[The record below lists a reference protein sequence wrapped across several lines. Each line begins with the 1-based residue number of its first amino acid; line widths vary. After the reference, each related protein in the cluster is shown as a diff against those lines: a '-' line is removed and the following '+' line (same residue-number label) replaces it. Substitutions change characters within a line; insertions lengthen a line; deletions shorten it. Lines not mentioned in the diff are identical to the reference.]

1 MPLFTA
7 TAPTGE
13 SVRYFVPEGTT
24 EQEAL
29 ALASTAYRL
38 KERGV
43 DVEKE
48 TKLKTSIG
56 GYASEIGKGL
66 LSGAAGLVE
75 SAATGASFLLP
86 EEQEQAA
93 RAAIQDIGAGV
104 QEDLAPKRAYRT
116 SKLRKFA
123 EATGSTLP
131 FIATG
136 AFGGLGALGAGVGLG
151 AAAGSG
157 EAAKRAMAA
166 GATEEQISEAA
177 GLGLIPGLGET
188 LVPFAIGKS
197 IRAGLVARG
206 LGKSIGEAPA
216 ANTLARLRRVA
227 TAAGGEGL
235 QEASA
240 EIAQNLISQGVY
252 DPQTGTFAGTGE
264 SLGYG
269 AGVGGLLAALAELA
283 ISRNRRSSPK
293 LLTLMEEEELKGRA
307 VDPLGLPAPA
317 VAGTGIASVAGTG
330 VAPIEAGTAV
340 GPREGELLPPTPP
353 AGPTSIEDFGTPQAT
368 LPPPTRAG
376 DGTAIIV
383 TPDGRA
389 YREQY
394 AEAELE
400 IDRLRQ
406 ENPAALQGDLFSGLI
421 EGVKTKITRED
432 LKSVGVALGSR
443 PGQRIPKLDLANPA
457 EAREAVNEILESAEK
472 KVVAAAKLENAK
484 DTTAQNKRARL
495 LTERSSLLG
504 LLTTP
509 YLAPAFQE
517 QTAIVSETATTEAA
531 PLQDAQINITE
542 QIATSNIEE
551 QNAKEAAR
559 IATETEAAFAAQ
571 EAARIAQEDAAPEQA
586 QAGFEQIR
594 EAQLEQNL
602 AADAV
607 ADVAAAPAG
616 VATSPLA
623 AALQEA
629 DRTGREVEG
638 QAQLDIAAISPSD
651 PAAVEAQQ
659 AAEGQAID
667 EQLASVERTLESEE
681 AAAVGQDQVQG
692 EILGPQGGARR
703 ARDRFTET
711 AVEPQARTM
720 ETDKA
725 AVNAIKDN
733 PANPAQ
739 SFFQGT
745 SVADGLA
752 ALAESMSESGLNVK
766 NAAAY
771 GWVKAN
777 LSVESNEFVGEATRT
792 LAAVKGRPLTVAA
805 ALKTSEPITP
815 DTLAKLQAGDLRGA
829 INDLTKVKEAS
840 VANVAKAIEKG
851 LGNTKVVMAS
861 NVVNESG
868 EAVAGLYDPRTD
880 TITLNQDVTQSN
892 HILLHEAMHAV
903 TSHELTKNTPAATQM
918 RNLFAAVQDGLDTA
932 YGATN
937 VDEFV
942 AEAFSNPEFQAKL
955 ASISVK
961 GDRIT
966 LWDKFTNIIGNIM
979 RRFRGQPSIK
989 VESAKDKVDSLIADL
1004 ISPAPEYRNA
1014 TILPSATIK
1023 GTNAKLADQL
1033 GKFVTSKV
1041 SPQDVAAVSGYMSQ
1055 ASVASRK
1062 LWLSALPLPAI
1073 ANVIEAKMPALSRL
1087 TKTLVN
1093 TIQNKAGMRQKELSK
1108 VTDTAL
1114 ELERLAK
1121 KLTKDQRTALDD
1133 VIGVATTSRVDPDKL
1148 KSVYAFKNNRK
1159 GDSAK
1164 QLIWERSQPAWIA
1177 LKPEAKKMYR
1187 IMRNAYAEQY
1197 TKLRETFEARIDVLE
1212 TNPAIRKQIK
1222 DKLLEKVFG
1231 KDAIDPYFPLHRKG
1245 NYWLSYNAR
1254 VPNSFTGAIT
1264 TEPHYEAFASVAQRN
1279 LARLKLESGEN
1290 EEVVQGTFEE
1300 FEKAARNGSGSNR
1313 SADIG
1318 TTFKVLNEL
1327 KAAGIDPDTEQVVL
1341 NMLLDAMP
1349 ERALASSLRTRKG
1362 TPGFEADAVKVF
1374 RERMPNIVSQTVN
1387 LQYETELSVLSE
1399 QVAEAKNVA
1408 ASAAVNGND
1417 RMYINQT
1424 ADHLQEYI
1432 DFTKNPQLATW
1443 SKALK
1448 SAGFGMTLGWN
1459 VSSVLVNWTNI
1470 PVVVLPY
1477 LGGKYGYKVANSAL
1491 YNAHKQFLKAPKSRE
1506 LEGFNDANYGK
1517 RIEGPSLSNIDFS
1530 DPNLSPELKKYEAL
1544 ANLLD
1549 MRGQSN
1555 TTMMSEALETRDPVG
1570 GAWNQ
1575 INATMGY
1582 IFHQGERLNRQV
1594 TSMAT
1599 FDLELEA
1606 IAKKK
1611 YKGDASKITKD
1622 DQQAAA
1628 QAALDTTELTNSG
1641 ALTETAP
1648 RLAQTNWGSVI
1659 AMYKRFGVSMLY
1671 LQARMAKQSIDNALP
1686 MELERIATEKYNG
1699 DQTKLTDEDKAEAQE
1714 AANLT
1719 KSIAKKQIAGL
1730 FASSAVMAGVQGL
1743 PLYGAVAFIMN
1754 TVFLDDE
1761 DEDFDTMAAT
1771 FFGEG
1776 FYSGAINATMGVDV
1790 APRIGMTNLIFRSL
1804 PNKEQ
1809 DSLVLQGLEL
1819 LAGPV
1824 YGVTARAF
1832 DGIGL
1837 INEGE
1842 TRRGIEKMLPSF
1854 ASNISKGFR
1863 YNEEGVTT
1871 LRGDPIVEDVGVMG
1885 AAAQLIGL
1893 APASYTQQ
1901 IERNSVDKRID
1912 RNINSRRSKL
1922 LRKYYLAKKNF
1933 DFDEARD
1940 VEKDMQEFN
1949 REHPEVSIDADTKA
1963 RSLKQH
1969 KRTSEKMRKFR
1980 GVSISS
1986 KREDAVLKA
1995 RRDAGGFD

>member
-13 SVRYFVPEGTT
+13 SLRYFVPEGTT

-216 ANTLARLRRVA
+216 GNTLARLRRVA

-283 ISRNRRSSPK
+283 IPRNRRSSGV
-293 LLTLMEEEELKGRA
+293 LSSDEEAELENRA
-307 VDPLGLPAPA
+307 VDPLGLPAPESPVEVLPPEGPQPVVGGPPPPQDRVGLPA
-317 VAGTGIASVAGTG
+317 PRQEAIL
-330 VAPIEAGTAV
+330 VAPDGMAFPERYAADYRIYRRARSAEISEFAPERRQAEEARLA
-340 GPREGELLPPTPP
+340 RQFL
-353 AGPTSIEDFGTPQAT
+353 ADK
-368 LPPPTRAG
+368 
-376 DGTAIIV
+376 
-383 TPDGRA
+383 
-389 YREQY
+389 
-394 AEAELE
+394 EAEE
-400 IDRLRQ
+400 TSAIAETQRLLQ
-406 ENPAALQGDLFSGLI
+406 EDPAALQTDLFPELKD
-421 EGVKTKITRED
+421 GVRTKITKKELTD
-432 LKSVGVALGSR
+432 LGIPTGSR
-443 PGQRIPKLDLANPA
+443 FATKLPELDLANV
-457 EAREAVNEILESAEK
+457 EDART
-472 KVVAAAKLENAK
+472 AAAEIVRYVGLTSTKKNPARRNA
-484 DTTAQNKRARL
+484 A
-495 LTERSSLLG
+495 LG
-504 LLTTP
+504 LLTVPALRNLETT
-509 YLAPAFQE
+509 AP
-517 QTAIVSETATTEAA
+517 ATTEAA
-531 PLQDAQINITE
+531 PLQDAQIDITE

-551 QNAKEAAR
+551 QNAQEAAR

-594 EAQLEQNL
+594 EAQLEQDL
-602 AADAV
+602 AAGAAASAAV
-607 ADVAAAPAG
+607 APAG

-651 PAAVEAQQ
+651 PVAVEAQQ

-1121 KLTKDQRTALDD
+1121 ELTKEQRTALDD
-1133 VIGVATTSRVDPDKL
+1133 VIGVATTSRVDPDKPR
-1148 KSVYAFKNNRK
+1148 SVYAFKNNRK

-1164 QLIWERSQPAWIA
+1164 QLIWDRSQPEWIA

-1187 IMRNAYAEQY
+1187 IMRDAYAEQY

-1222 DKLLEKVFG
+1222 DTLLEKVFG

-1254 VPNSFTGAIT
+1254 VANPFTGAIT
-1264 TEPHYEAFASVAQRN
+1264 TEPHYEAFASIAQRN
-1279 LARLKLESGEN
+1279 LARLELGNN
-1290 EEVVQGTFEE
+1290 EEVVEGTFEE

-1448 SAGFGMTLGWN
+1448 SVGFGMTLGWN

-1871 LRGDPIVEDVGVMG
+1871 LRGDPIVEDIGVMG